1 MSPDDVKHLYA
12 EFEERKRILASEER
26 EWVAQQEAIL
36 ATSEDPEARRVARLE
51 LAAYRCETCR
61 GTGYAISVLPED
73 SRFQPPPLCPCQNL
87 ENA

>member
-12 EFEERKRILASEER
+12 DLEERKRLAAEER
-26 EWVAQQEAIL
+26 EWVARQEAIL
-36 ATSEDPEARRVARLE
+36 ATSDDPEARRVARLE

-73 SRFQPPPLCPCQNL
+73 PRFQPPPLCPCQNL
-87 ENA
+87 ESE